1 MATPPTAPDPY
12 ALTNQQTQINQQNAT
27 WNAATPVSEDLD
39 EAIAAQIGQRT
50 PATDRTGAAS
60 CRNAPR
66 SAEACGRWCN
76 QGVEVVGAPSRGRT
90 GTPSFERPRILSP
103 LCLPVSPPGRK
114 LALSQGRAGTVRSA
128 PGLHAANGRQ
138 WRRDPES
145 NRAERICNHSM
156 RTERSASS

>member
-1 MATPPTAPDPY
+1 M
-12 ALTNQQTQINQQNAT
+12 
-27 WNAATPVSEDLD
+27 PVSEDLD

-90 GTPSFERPRILSP
+90 GTTEVEGFSCHFGFRRHRDDVRGLDFV
-103 LCLPVSPPGRK
+103 L
-114 LALSQGRAGTVRSA
+114 TV
-128 PGLHAANGRQ
+128 AAREI
-138 WRRDPES
+138 P
-145 NRAERICNHSM
+145 AKP
-156 RTERSASS
+156 